1 MYFKN
6 IKSYDDLKTQYRKLA
21 IQNHPDMGGKVET
34 MQEINNEYDA
44 LFFIWKR
51 KSNIETKE
59 TAASTRSEFYTQN
72 GWKGENYNRNTSLK
86 DIAKIV
92 RNYVKLQYPTFRFS
106 ITTHYASMCQEL
118 NIYLTEAPF
127 DIIKHESEWN
137 EDEKLKAWRKEKE
150 GFGKSIYYRDD
161 ISTMF
166 ADIDSFVRSYNREDC
181 DSMIDYFDVD
191 FYYFGVRVAD
201 GEHPIKIVPRTAR
214 IGNANYRDKGITI
227 SNNKPKDHTEQPKT
241 AYTYTI
247 TEDTDT
253 RDNSKIWLVK
263 INEKLSKDEYIT
275 VNQQIKTIGGYY
287 SRFKH
292 AFLFK
297 AEPFEALKNLF
308 ENQKQQTE
316 DQEQH
321 TVKNA
326 KQEQKQSDN
335 STIKAKIEKQIESNN
350 KRIEQLSGD
359 YKTNTYKRMREQDGR
374 DSKKE
379 AFIVDNKILNYL
391 ELTLDERPLTILES
405 AMLVGS
411 FRDSIHSYYLRHT
424 AFNKPDHGTALKE
437 ICYPEYNRE
446 YPDSWWNQEV
456 PKERK
461 RLEKANIKNTEQL
474 IQAVEEYGKIL
485 DVVLNQSPTNKTEQ
499 QIKKMERELKMCQK
513 GDIQFTPSEI
523 CEQIVSMAE
532 LDCDRKVLEPE
543 AGIGNIA
550 DEIKKYTNNID
561 VCEQRFDFCELLK
574 LKGYNIVSHDFL
586 EYQSEPIYDA
596 VIMNPPFANNQ
607 DIEHL
612 KHAYSMLKTGGTL
625 VCVTS
630 PHWSFANDSKS
641 IDFRNWL
648 DSQDYEQQE
657 LESGTFEMTG
667 VRSMVL
673 VIRKHEQQ
681 EEQTA

>member
-6 IKSYDDLKTQYRKLA
+6 IKSYEDLKAQYRKLA
-21 IQNHPDMGGKVET
+21 MQNHPDMGGKVET

-44 LFFIWKR
+44 LFIIWKR
-51 KSNIETKE
+51 RSNVETKE

-72 GWKGENYNRNTSLK
+72 GWKGDNYNSNRSLK
-86 DIAKIV
+86 DVAKIV

-118 NIYLTEAPF
+118 EVYLTQAPF
-127 DIIKHESEWN
+127 DIRKPKSEWN
-137 EDEKLKAWRKEKE
+137 ENEKLKAWRKEQEYKE
-150 GFGKSIYYRDD
+150 DSIFYRDD
-161 ISTMF
+161 VQEMF
-166 ADIDSFVRSYNREDC
+166 ADIDSFVNSYNRSDC
-181 DSMIDYFDVD
+181 DSMTDYFDVD
-191 FYYFGVRVAD
+191 FYYFGVKPAAGD
-201 GEHPIKIVPRTAR
+201 QPLKIVPRTAR
-214 IGNANYRDKGITI
+214 IGNANYRDKGITV
-227 SNNKPKDHTEQPKT
+227 SNSKPQDCIKQPKT
-241 AYTYTI
+241 TYTYTI

-275 VNQQIKTIGGYY
+275 VKQQIKTIGGYY

-297 AEPFEALKNLF
+297 AEPSEPLKNLF
-308 ENQKQQTE
+308 KNQEQQTVNR
-316 DQEQH
+316 EQN
-321 TVKNA
+321 TVKTA
-326 KQEQKQSDN
+326 KQEQKQLDN
-335 STIKAKIEKQIESNN
+335 SAIKTKIEKQIESNN
-350 KRIEQLSGD
+350 KKIEQLSGD
-359 YKTNTYKRMREQDGR
+359 YRTNTYKRMREQDSR
-374 DSKKE
+374 DAKKE

-391 ELTLDERPLTILES
+391 KSTLEERALTILES

-411 FRDSIHSYYLRHT
+411 FRDSIHSYYLRHE
-424 AFNKPDHGTALKE
+424 AFKKPDHGTALKE

-485 DVVLNQSPTNKTEQ
+485 DTVLNQSPINKADQ

-523 CEQIVSMAE
+523 AEQIVSMAE
-532 LDCDRKVLEPE
+532 LDYNSKVLEPE

-550 DEIKKYTNNID
+550 DEIKKYTRNID
-561 VCEQRFDFCELLK
+561 VCEQRMDFCELLK
-574 LKGYNIVSHDFL
+574 LKGYNIVSNDFL
-586 EYQSEPIYDA
+586 EYQPEPIYDA

-612 KHAYSMLKTGGTL
+612 KHAYTMLKTGGTL

-648 DSQDYEQQE
+648 DLQDYEQQE